1 MKIIWFNQTL
11 IWFNQITTLTPLKVA
26 SDADEPVFSQQGDRK
41 PSHLR
46 GGTGPAGLAAL
57 PHTDTDQPSSPLLSP
72 SAPQVGTGADC
83 RAGVRQEADTV
94 TLAAFLSGFLLGAAD
109 R

>member
-1 MKIIWFNQTL
+1 M
-11 IWFNQITTLTPLKVA
+11 A
-26 SDADEPVFSQQGDRK
+26 SDADGPIFSQQGDRK
-41 PSHLR
+41 LSHLR
-46 GGTGPAGLAAL
+46 GGTGPAGLAVP
-57 PHTDTDQPSSPLLSP
+57 PHRDTDQPASPLLSP

-94 TLAAFLSGFLLGAAD
+94 TVADFLSGFLLGAAD